1 MVLVTTLAGSAAT
14 HYVLYALLRP
24 TSLASEAYRDYLEH
38 NKVLDLPV
46 GFTDR
51 SGTFMADVQYAVEHL
66 ERSSA
71 LGYVSPESYEDLKK
85 KEVMVA

>member
-1 MVLVTTLAGSAAT
+1 
-14 HYVLYALLRP
+14 
-24 TSLASEAYRDYLEH
+24 
-38 NKVLDLPV
+38 VLDVPV

-66 ERSSA
+66 ERSST

-85 KEVMVA
+85 KEVTVA